1 MLVSFVV
8 VFGVL
13 GSFYVLSHMLR
24 TCLMI
29 AQFVIE
35 NEDEEPIPE
44 NVRTSMY
51 T

>member
-8 VFGVL
+8 VFGIL
-13 GSFYVLSHMLR
+13 GSVYVISHMLR

-35 NEDEEPIPE
+35 NEEDEEMPE
-44 NVRTSMY
+44 NVRHMY